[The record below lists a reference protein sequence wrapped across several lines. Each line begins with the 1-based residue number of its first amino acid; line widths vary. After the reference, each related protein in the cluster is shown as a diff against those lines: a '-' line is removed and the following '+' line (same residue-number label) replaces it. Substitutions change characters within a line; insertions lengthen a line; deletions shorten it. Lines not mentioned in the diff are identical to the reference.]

1 MVPGEE
7 ILDQFLG
14 TDDFPVT
21 WASEDERRLFWVYDD
36 LHCPQPLS
44 PMFFDIG
51 GWGLTCDHM
60 FRRFCTPF
68 AVDWLWKNVN
78 GYLYSPPVS
87 AAPGPFYTT
96 TEHSHRYCARAPSN
110 SENAHKL

>member
-51 GWGLTCDHM
+51 GWWLTCEHK
-60 FRRFCTPF
+60 FRPFGTPF
-68 AVDWLWKNVN
+68 ALDWLGENVN
-78 GYLYSPPVS
+78 GYLYTAAVPPEPRV
-87 AAPGPFYTT
+87 
-96 TEHSHRYCARAPSN
+96 RAPSTAN
-110 SENAHKL
+110 RHRYTVRVATNPED